1 MAEKEKNNA
10 VINTERN
17 SESSVTEQEKNKPV
31 NNSTDNEPF
40 TDGRKK
46 GEWKSRYPDTSAK
59 VFHVSEAL
67 YLLVLYIASFA
78 LFILNYKGFIV
89 DFLNISPDKVVICTR
104 MFYCC
109 IAGLLGG
116 TVFTTKWFY
125 RSIARGYWN
134 IDRIYWRFFTP
145 LISLVFAFALGCIL
159 KENIIHGDG
168 FSATSLGFLSG
179 YFSDQAAG
187 KMSEVATILFQTSK
201 DKEKKDT
208 ESENTKNNE
217 ANSLPKS
224 ENSESEQ
231 K

>member
-10 VINTERN
+10 INTVRDD
-17 SESSVTEQEKNKPV
+17 ESY
-31 NNSTDNEPF
+31 

-46 GEWKSRYPDTSAK
+46 GEWNTRYTDKRAII
-59 VFHVSEAL
+59 FHVIEAL
-67 YLLVLYIASFA
+67 YLLFLYIASFV
-78 LFILNYKGFIV
+78 LLILNYKGLVV
-89 DFLNISPDKVVICTR
+89 DFLNISPDKAVICTR

-109 IAGLLGG
+109 ISGLLGG

-145 LISLVFAFALGCIL
+145 LISLIFAFALGCIL

-201 DKEKKDT
+201 EKEKKAKKSEPT
-208 ESENTKNNE
+208 ESE
-217 ANSLPKS
+217 
-224 ENSESEQ
+224 
-231 K
+231 